1 MGAGSR
7 LLAASC
13 AVVAAMAS
21 EDIAMAS
28 EDICTSPN
36 VTLSNGVVMPRV
48 GYGCAGRATAASVE
62 AALRAGARLL
72 DTAQAAE
79 WYDEAAVAEGLA
91 RSGVPRSDVV
101 IVTKL
106 HPRDHGANSAAAKI
120 AASAALFG
128 GYVDVFLQHYPSCWD
143 GLCGTG
149 WQKRV
154 EGDWRDSW
162 RAMEAAYAA
171 GAVKAVGASN
181 FRDAEFRELLQFATV
196 KPHVFQTWMDP
207 FHAEKPL
214 RAAADRA
221 GVVFMSYSTLGTQ
234 WEMQRRGNPVLAS
247 PTLRAIGAPSGAS
260 AAAVALSWAV
270 QRGAV
275 VIPRSSSPAHV
286 AANARTYVGGALQLC
301 LSAADLA
308 RVDALDGTTEPPPAD
323 APVAA
328 SFANLGDEAV
338 ELFWRS
344 PGGAET
350 KVGLLEPRGSTDI
363 STFAG
368 HVFVARLRRS
378 PGAAPLAVLE
388 VAARPGGTQ
397 AFAIADPEEEEL

>member
-13 AVVAAMAS
+13 AVVV
-21 EDIAMAS
+21 AMAS

-36 VTLSNGVVMPRV
+36 VTLSNGVEMPRV

-101 IVTKL
+101 IVTKM

-120 AASAALFG
+120 AASAARFG

-143 GLCGTG
+143 GLCGKG

-181 FRDAEFRELLQFATV
+181 FRDAEFRELLNFATV

-214 RAAADRA
+214 RAAAERA

-234 WEMQRRGNPVLAS
+234 QGRTRVIQRRFNVSVPPARVSETA
-247 PTLRAIGAPSGAS
+247 PTLRE
-260 AAAVALSWAV
+260 
-270 QRGAV
+270 
-275 VIPRSSSPAHV
+275 RSE
-286 AANARTYVGGALQLC
+286 R
-301 LSAADLA
+301 
-308 RVDALDGTTEPPPAD
+308 
-323 APVAA
+323 
-328 SFANLGDEAV
+328 
-338 ELFWRS
+338 
-344 PGGAET
+344 
-350 KVGLLEPRGSTDI
+350 
-363 STFAG
+363 
-368 HVFVARLRRS
+368 
-378 PGAAPLAVLE
+378 
-388 VAARPGGTQ
+388 
-397 AFAIADPEEEEL
+397 